1 MEKENERIER
11 RGGKAER
18 ERCMRIEE
26 EKEEGGKGKE
36 RKGKEVALLVFK
48 AEYKMEKES
57 AEYKCRKRDRRD
69 RGKRDRVYRIWCE
82 RNLLPEVIRFLL
94 TDRSR

>member
-36 RKGKEVALLVFK
+36 RKGGGIIGIRQSTRWRRRVQST
-48 AEYKMEKES
+48 S
-57 AEYKCRKRDRRD
+57 AE
-69 RGKRDRVYRIWCE
+69 RGTEEIEGRGTEYIGSGASVTYYQR
-82 RNLLPEVIRFLL
+82 
-94 TDRSR
+94 